1 MRATDR
7 LTGVLAATDS
17 APSGAPAEAPSST
30 PGEAPLG
37 GEWSTML
44 WDDPVTLQP
53 YVVHVLMRRF
63 GYSRA
68 RADELMRLAERDGR
82 TAVAQ
87 GSREEQEM
95 HVAGLHAD
103 GLVATLERLSA

>member
-1 MRATDR
+1 MRAADGET
-7 LTGVLAATDS
+7 ATDAAAGTSTTPSES
-17 APSGAPAEAPSST
+17 A
-30 PGEAPLG
+30 LG

-44 WDDPVTLQP
+44 WDDPVSLQP
-53 YVVHVLMRRF
+53 YVVRVLMRRF
-63 GYSRA
+63 GYSRD
-68 RADELMRLAERDGR
+68 RAHELMQLAERDGR

-103 GLVATLERLSA
+103 GLVATLERVSA

>member
-1 MRATDR
+1 MQYSLVDR
-7 LTGVLAATDS
+7 SADTAAS
-17 APSGAPAEAPSST
+17 AGTAAAE
-30 PGEAPLG
+30 LG
-37 GEWSTML
+37 GEWATML

-53 YVVHVLMRRF
+53 YVVRVLMHRF

-68 RADELMRLAERDGR
+68 RAHALMQQAEREGR
-82 TAVAQ
+82 AAVAH